1 MNIKKYWRSILCAL
15 AICLWA
21 LPAALWAQQIPPLPM
36 DTAVRMGKLDNGLT
50 YFIRHN
56 KLPEGRAGFYIAQK
70 VGSMQEEDNQ
80 LGLAHFL
87 EHIAFNGSEHFPG
100 KGMMN
105 WLQNI
110 GVKFGENLNAY
121 TGFDETVYMMTEVPV
136 ERKTVVDSCLLILR
150 DWSCG
155 ISLEDKEIDAERGVI
170 QEEWR
175 SRDNGSSRA
184 FEKAFKTVF
193 AGNKYGHRF
202 PIGSMDIIRNF
213 KYDELRAYYK
223 KWYRPDLQGIIVVG
237 DINVDEVEREIKRL
251 FAPIPMPKNP
261 AERVYV
267 EVPDNTEPIV
277 AIETDPE
284 VVGTSLIIA
293 YKMDAV
299 PDQMK
304 NSAIGLTFGMLKG
317 LASSMINQ
325 RLSDITKK
333 PNAPFLSAEA
343 GYGSFNFVAK
353 TKDQMAFTLNIQD
366 VSKLPTALDALT
378 AEIQR
383 VRQHGFTK
391 GEFDRALKD
400 MMSVIQTHYNERNKR
415 KSGALAQDIIGHF
428 TSGSHLASLETT
440 FVLYKELEKSLSVE
454 ILNQMVS
461 QTLSNVN
468 NTALTLIGTAKEGL
482 TYPSPEELSKSFLEL
497 SARSVEPYKDDAPT
511 EPLMSKKPKA
521 GKIVKV
527 DRNGQFGSTVWTLSN
542 GVRVILK
549 ATDFKED
556 QILMSARREG
566 GMLTLGRE
574 GYYQHRLA
582 GAVSG
587 LGGLA
592 QFDDTALGKV
602 LSGVNASVSTSVG
615 ETSEGLSGLSTKAD
629 LESLFQLIYL
639 NFTALRSDREAF
651 LAWQESSLAQKQ
663 AAKAD
668 PMNAIPDS
676 IAAIL
681 HPGDKL
687 QAPVSEEEI
696 QGADYEALMKVYRSR
711 FANAYGFDF
720 VFVGNIDEA
729 TLRPLVETYLASLPS
744 KKYQVQKTTHLLKD
758 AVRGA
763 LERTIVLPLT
773 TPMAMVVDV
782 LGADTQY
789 DQRHQILSAM
799 LSEVLD
805 IAYTESIREREGGT
819 YGVSVG
825 ATSKEHPKPYTALQ
839 IFFQTDPEKAKHLNG
854 IVYSELEQIKKEGI
868 KSEYF
873 DKVVNNRR
881 KAHAERIK
889 ENSYWRGQLSAYY
902 SEGVDNY
909 SQYES
914 ILNSITA
921 EDLRAHLE
929 HLQSQGNDIR
939 IIITSKAE

>member
-1 MNIKKYWRSILCAL
+1 MKFRQYWRFILCAL

-21 LPAALWAQQIPPLPM
+21 LPAALWAQQMPPLPM

-87 EHIAFNGSEHFPG
+87 EHIAFNGTQHFPG
-100 KGMMN
+100 KGLMN

-121 TGFDETVYMMTEVPV
+121 TSFDETVYMMTEVPV

-155 ISLEDKEIDAERGVI
+155 ISLEDKEIDNERGVI

-184 FEKAFKTVF
+184 FQNAFKTTF
-193 AGNKYGHRF
+193 AGNKYGYRF

-284 VVGTSLIIA
+284 VVGTSLSIA
-293 YKMDAV
+293 YKVDIV
-299 PDQMK
+299 PQEMK
-304 NSAIGLTFGMLKG
+304 GTGIEVLGGYMKSLI
-317 LASSMINQ
+317 SSMLNQ
-325 RLSDITKK
+325 RLDAITKK
-333 PNAPFLSAEA
+333 PNAPFLSASV
-343 GYGSFNFVAK
+343 GFGPFNYVAK
-353 TKDQMAFTLNIQD
+353 TKDQFSANVSVQD
-366 VSKLPTALDALT
+366 VSKLPPALDAIT
-378 AEIQR
+378 AELER
-383 VRQHGFTK
+383 VCQHGFTK
-391 GEFDRALKD
+391 GEFDRASKDLMSGLKRAY
-400 MMSVIQTHYNERNKR
+400 TERGKR
-415 KSGALAQDIIGHF
+415 KSDALAQSIINHF
-428 TSGSHLASLETT
+428 TDGTHLASPETT
-440 FVLYKELEKSLSVE
+440 YPLYEQFQSKIPLEMVNQLAQSILYKKG
-454 ILNQMVS
+454 
-461 QTLSNVN
+461 
-468 NTALTLIGTAKEGL
+468 NTVLTLIGTAKEGVV
-482 TYPSPEELSKSFLEL
+482 YPTPEELSKSFLEL
-497 SARSVEPYKDDAPT
+497 SARTVEPYKDDAPT

-527 DRNGQFGSTVWTLSN
+527 ERNGQFGSTVWTLSN

-549 ATDFKED
+549 PTDFKED
-556 QILMSARREG
+556 QILMSAQRKG
-566 GMLTLGRE
+566 GFFTGGRE
-574 GYYQHRLA
+574 GALKNRLA
-582 GAVSG
+582 GSVSH

-592 QFDDTALGKV
+592 QFDDDALTKV
-602 LSGVNASVSTSVG
+602 LAGVNASASSWVSNTY
-615 ETSEGLSGLSTKAD
+615 EGLSGNSTRED
-629 LESLFQLIYL
+629 LESLFQQVYL
-639 NFTALRSDREAF
+639 NFTALRNDRDAF
-651 LAWQESSLAQKQ
+651 LAWQESRIASIQ
-663 AAKAD
+663 AAKSN
-668 PMNAIPDS
+668 PMNAVPDS
-676 IAAIL
+676 ISAIL
-681 HPGDKL
+681 YPGDKL
-687 QAPVSEEEI
+687 HAPVKEDEVR
-696 QGADYEALMKVYRSR
+696 QANYEALMDAYRAR

-744 KKYQVQKTTHLLKD
+744 KKYKIVSTEHLNTSR
-758 AVRGA
+758 VRGKI
-763 LERTIVLPLT
+763 ERTVVMPFA
-773 TPMAMVVDV
+773 TPMAMVLDAF
-782 LGADTQY
+782 GATKKY
-789 DQRHQILSAM
+789 EQRTIVLSAM

-819 YGVSVG
+819 YGVSVSSSVSKYPEQG
-825 ATSKEHPKPYTALQ
+825 AVLQ
-839 IFFQTDPEKAKHLNG
+839 IFFQTDPEKAKHLNSV
-854 IVYSELEQIKKEGI
+854 VYSELELIKKEGI

-881 KAHAERIK
+881 KAQAERIK
-889 ENSYWRGQLSAYY
+889 ENSYWLSQLGSYY
-902 SEGVDNY
+902 DEGVDYY
-909 SQYES
+909 SQYDS

-921 EDLRAHLE
+921 EDLRAHLQ

-939 IIITSKAE
+939 IIFTSKAD